1 MRKLLTLLILSSTLA
16 FAQNSFYSSYG
27 FGIESLPL
35 PVRMIGMGNTGNA
48 VEDSLSLNTL
58 NPAFWNGFLTT
69 SLQGQVES
77 SFLNVP
83 DVPFNNMLSRFMGFS
98 FKLPISKKIG
108 VAFGVMPTTRVHAE
122 NAFVDSTAFS
132 DSFVKYKY
140 SVEALG
146 GISEFFIGGG
156 YRINPQWRIGIKMQ
170 LYFGNYVNKGST
182 DINNNGTVDSYY
194 KRRMD
199 VNGSQ
204 IGLGFA
210 WVDKSGKIC
219 LSGYVN
225 QSIKF
230 KYNTEYDYFYGPD
243 STVGFKSLNYP
254 SSYRI
259 GISKK
264 LPKNLAF
271 NADFRFTKVS
281 PSLFSNFYQFEKTS
295 SNNSYFIGVGLEKLP
310 ANNIRENKFLKRLFI
325 RIGAYY
331 KTEPFYYLQTVV
343 EESGASFGI
352 GVPFHKGFNRL
363 DMALVASKRDGF
375 LSEKIGSEKVISLHI
390 GVTTGEIWF
399 RKLKRH

>member
-1 MRKLLTLLILSSTLA
+1 MRKFLALLILFSTVA

-27 FGIESLPL
+27 FGIESLSL

-98 FKLPISKKIG
+98 FKLPISKMIG
-108 VAFGVMPTTRVHAE
+108 VAFGVMPTTRVHAK
-122 NAFVDSTAFS
+122 NTFVYSTKFIDSS
-132 DSFVKYKY
+132 ISYKY

-156 YRINPQWRIGIKMQ
+156 YKINPQWRVGIKMQ

-182 DINNNGTVDSYY
+182 DINNNGVVDSYY
-194 KRRMD
+194 NRQMD

-204 IGLGFA
+204 IGLGVA
-210 WVDKSGKIC
+210 WVDKSGKLC
-219 LSGYVN
+219 LSGYIN

-243 STVGFKSLNYP
+243 STVGYKSLNYP

-271 NADFRFTKVS
+271 NADFRFTKVAR
-281 PSLFSNFYQFEKTS
+281 SLFNNFYQFDRTS
-295 SNNSYFIGVGLEKLP
+295 SKDSYFVGVGLEKLP
-310 ANNIRENKFLKRLFI
+310 ASMRGNKFLKRLFI

-331 KTEPFYYLQTVV
+331 KTGPFYHLQTVA

-352 GVPFHKGFNRL
+352 GVPFHRGFSRL
-363 DMALVASKRDGF
+363 DVALVAAKRDGF
-375 LSEKIGSEKVISLHI
+375 LREKIGSEKVMSLHI

-399 RKLKRH
+399 RKLKRY